1 MVSRRQFIGNT
12 ALFGVL
18 AGVGLCLPGRV
29 ASSAP
34 LLGDMKAAIGGLER
48 THGGRL
54 GVALLDLTSG
64 AATGWRGDERF
75 AMCSTFKFLLA
86 AFILSRV
93 DAGAERLDRV
103 VMFGKQDVVQW
114 SPLTEPH
121 AGKGMSVDALCE
133 AIIIQSDNTGANVLM
148 RESGGPEALT
158 AFLRRIGDQVTR
170 IDRTE
175 PGMNVVPAGEQRDTT
190 TPLSMLGLMRSLLI
204 GDVLTPASRKRLT
217 DWLID
222 NRTGGS
228 RLRAGLPAGWRI
240 GDKTGTYGPMNN
252 DIAIIWPP
260 AGGPLLLTSYYQNE
274 TASAAQRNA
283 VHAELAALVA
293 GRYKT
298 A

>member
-1 MVSRRQFIGNT
+1 MLSRRQLIGNT
-12 ALFGVL
+12 VFFGAL
-18 AGVGLCLPGRV
+18 AGIGLSLPGRV
-29 ASSAP
+29 AGGATP
-34 LLGDMKAAIGGLER
+34 LGDMKAAIGGLER
-48 THGGRL
+48 ARGGRL
-54 GVALLDLTSG
+54 GVALLDL
-64 AATGWRGDERF
+64 ATGAGADWRGEERF

-103 VMFGKQDVVQW
+103 VMFGKQDLVQW
-114 SPLTEPH
+114 SPLTGPQ
-121 AGKGMSVDALCE
+121 AGKGMSVAALCE

-158 AFLRRIGDQVTR
+158 AFLRRVGDRVTR
-170 IDRTE
+170 VDRIE
-175 PGMNVVPAGEQRDTT
+175 PGMNVVPAGDERDTT

-204 GDVLTPASRKRLT
+204 GDVLTPASRQRLT
-217 DWLID
+217 DWMID
-222 NRTGGS
+222 NRTGGA

-240 GDKTGTYGPMNN
+240 GDKTGSYGALNN

-274 TASAAQRNA
+274 AASSEERSAM
-283 VHAELAALVA
+283 HAELAALVA
-293 GRYKT
+293 RRYKT